1 MARKSFTWPEYFS
14 DPEEQAYVDAML
26 MNEELSRVEARGIA
40 KGEARG
46 EARGE
51 AKGMLKKSFN
61 IARNLFKLGL
71 SQAQIKESTGLSDTL
86 LEKARRDETLTEED
100 IASALA

>member
-26 MNEELSRVEARGIA
+26 MNEELSRVEARCKAEGKA
-40 KGEARG
+40 E
-46 EARGE
+46 
-51 AKGMLKKSFN
+51 GMLKSSFN
-61 IARNLFKLGL
+61 IARNLFRLGI
-71 SQAQIKESTGLSDTL
+71 SQEQIRNITGLSATL
-86 LEKARRDETLTEED
+86 LEKARRDETLTEEE